1 MKEKGGRN
9 MSARSGIVDRE
20 MSDTALTRFK
30 SVEGR
35 TAQPVAGLLFL
46 S

>member
-1 MKEKGGRN
+1 MKENGRRN
-9 MSARSGIVDRE
+9 MCARSGIVDRE
-20 MSDTALTRFK
+20 MSDIALTRFK

-35 TAQPVAGLLFL
+35 ALQPVAGLLFL